1 MCCQCS
7 GVPWVSHNA
16 NTLEMIIHFSEVLVA
31 KIDDNV
37 SASLET
43 LKLIPII
50 SEVSVEPEASAEQV
64 EPRDEKI
71 ANLEAQLAEAQTR
84 ERDGILRVK
93 AEMENLRRRT
103 ELDIE
108 KAHKFALEKF
118 INELLPVID
127 SLDRALEVADKANPD
142 MSAMVEGIELT
153 LKSMLDVVRKF
164 GVEVIAETNVPL
176 DPNVHQAIAM
186 VESDDVAPGNVLGI
200 MQKGYT
206 LNGRTIRAAM
216 VTVAKAKA

>member
-1 MCCQCS
+1 MSSKEQKTPE
-7 GVPWVSHNA
+7 GQAP
-16 NTLEMIIHFSEVLVA
+16 EEIITEQHEEVEAVESDA
-31 KIDDNV
+31 
-37 SASLET
+37 
-43 LKLIPII
+43 
-50 SEVSVEPEASAEQV
+50 SVEQV
-64 EPRDEKI
+64 DPRDEKI
-71 ANLEAQLAEAQTR
+71 ANLEAQLVEAQNR
-84 ERDGILRVK
+84 ERDGVLRIK

-127 SLDRALEVADKANPD
+127 SLDRALEVADKANPEL
-142 MSAMVEGIELT
+142 APMVEGIELT
-153 LKSMLDVVRKF
+153 MKSMLDVVRKF
-164 GVEVIAETNVPL
+164 GVDVVADTNVPL

-186 VESDDVAPGNVLGI
+186 VESEEVSAGNVLAV

-206 LNGRTIRAAM
+206 LNGRTLRAAM

>member
-1 MCCQCS
+1 MSSKEQKTPE
-7 GVPWVSHNA
+7 GQAP
-16 NTLEMIIHFSEVLVA
+16 EEIITEQH
-31 KIDDNV
+31 DDV
-37 SASLET
+37 EA
-43 LKLIPII
+43 
-50 SEVSVEPEASAEQV
+50 VEPDTSAEQV
-64 EPRDEKI
+64 DPRDEKI
-71 ANLEAQLAEAQTR
+71 ANLEAQLVEAQNR
-84 ERDGILRVK
+84 ERDGVLRIK

-103 ELDIE
+103 ELDVE

-118 INELLPVID
+118 VNELLPVID

-142 MSAMVEGIELT
+142 NAAMIEGIELT

-164 GVEVIAETNVPL
+164 GVEVIADTDVPL

-186 VESDDVAPGNVLGI
+186 VESEDVAAGNVLGV